1 MFSKLDLAHAYQQLR
16 LDADSRQY
24 VTINTHKGLFCYT
37 RLPFGV
43 SAAPAI
49 FQRTMEAIL
58 RDLPHVSI
66 YLDNIL
72 VTGESEAK
80 HLQNLSAVLERL
92 KAAGVRLKQEK
103 CSFMMSEVEYL
114 GHRISAKGL
123 QPLPSKIRAIQ
134 EAPTPMEVSQ
144 LLPFLGLLGYYGRF
158 LPDLATILSP
168 LYELL
173 QSSRKWGWEE
183 PQRKAFQ
190 EAKNLLT
197 QLNVLTHYDS
207 KKPLYMSCDASPYGV
222 VAVLLHQME
231 DGTKKPVAF
240 ASRSLSPAKLKYA
253 QLDKGPVHHLWS

>member
-1 MFSKLDLAHAYQQLR
+1 MFSKLDLAHTYQQLR
-16 LDADSRQY
+16 LDVDFRQY
-24 VTINTHKGLFCYT
+24 VTFNTHKGLFCYT
-37 RLPFGV
+37 WLPFGV

-66 YLDNIL
+66 YLDGIL
-72 VTGESEAK
+72 VTGESEAT

-92 KAAGVRLKQEK
+92 KAAGVCLKQEK

-123 QPLPSKIRAIQ
+123 QPLPSKVRVIQ
-134 EAPTPMEVSQ
+134 EAPTPTEVSQ
-144 LLPFLGLLGYYGRF
+144 LRSFPGLLGYYGRF

-183 PQRKAFQ
+183 LQWKAFQ
-190 EAKNLLT
+190 EAKNLLN
-197 QLNVLTHYDS
+197 QSNVLTHYDP
-207 KKPLYMSCDASPYGV
+207 KKPLYLLCNDIYGTHRI
-222 VAVLLHQME
+222 L
-231 DGTKKPVAF
+231 DRYICAF
-240 ASRSLSPAKLKYA
+240 
-253 QLDKGPVHHLWS
+253 